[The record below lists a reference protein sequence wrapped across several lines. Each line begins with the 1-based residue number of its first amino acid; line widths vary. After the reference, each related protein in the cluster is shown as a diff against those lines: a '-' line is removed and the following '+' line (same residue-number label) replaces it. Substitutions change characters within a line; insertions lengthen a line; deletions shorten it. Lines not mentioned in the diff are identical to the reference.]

1 MLVRDLSFAGETLGI
16 RVDAMIGFD
25 FIGQGPF
32 TIDYHSR
39 KVVFGPIDPSLTAIP
54 YESYMQNCRNTMQP
68 MMQTNSQAK
77 KDIEAAK
84 ASNDPAKMR
93 SALDEAE
100 KAIEGMNT
108 HMTTCMSMMNMMQ
121 NMHGMVGNGK
131 MGDQRTPQTPNPP
144 KQ

>member
-1 MLVRDLSFAGETLGI
+1 MKSVKKSLV
-16 RVDAMIGFD
+16 AMVMIAALAMAVLAQQSNTSNQQQNQSMEQMQGMQGMQK
-25 FIGQGPF
+25 GQTQQGN
-32 TIDYHSR
+32 TDQM
-39 KVVFGPIDPSLTAIP
+39 
-54 YESYMQNCRNTMQP
+54 MQNCRKTMRP

-100 KAIEGMNT
+100 KAIDGMDT
-108 HMTTCMSMMNMMQ
+108 HISTCMSMMNMMQ
-121 NMHGMVGNGK
+121 NMRGM
-131 MGDQRTPQTPNPP
+131 MGEQPQTQSPP